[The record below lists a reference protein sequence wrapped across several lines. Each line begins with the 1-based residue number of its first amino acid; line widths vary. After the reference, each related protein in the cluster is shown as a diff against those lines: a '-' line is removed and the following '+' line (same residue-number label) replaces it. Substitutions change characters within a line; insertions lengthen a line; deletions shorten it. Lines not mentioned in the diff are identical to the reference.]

1 MREVA
6 ALAEVSLK
14 SVSRVI
20 NGVPTVSPEIA
31 VRVREAIGRLGYS
44 PNMAATSLRRSD
56 RRTSTIGLLLEDVAN
71 PFASELHRAV
81 EDVAWR
87 RNSLVIAG
95 SSDQDPERA
104 RAVIAALMS
113 RQVDGLVVMPI
124 GREHGALLAEP
135 LRRKTPMVFVDRP
148 AAFPEADSVTADNRL
163 GSREAVHRLVAFGH
177 RRIAFLGDL
186 PTVWTAAERHLG
198 YVEGLAAERL
208 PYDPELVRQDFR
220 TIEAAEGAAL
230 DMLGSAAPPT
240 AFFTAQ
246 NLITLGTIR
255 ALRQRG
261 LQHTIALIGFDDLH
275 LADLLD
281 PPVSVIA
288 QDPRVLGQTAAQL
301 LFLRLSGDDSP
312 PQHVVVPTRFVA
324 RGSGEIPA

>member
-6 ALAEVSLK
+6 ALADVSLK

-31 VRVREAIGRLGYS
+31 VRVRDAIRRLGYN

-95 SSDQDPERA
+95 SSDQAPERA
-104 RAVIAALMS
+104 MAVIAAFLS

-124 GREHGALLAEP
+124 GREHIAILAEP

-148 AAFPEADSVTADNRL
+148 AAFPNADSVTADNRM
-163 GSREAVHRLVAFGH
+163 GSREAVHRLAASGH

-230 DMLGSAAPPT
+230 DLLGSAAPPT

-261 LQHTIALIGFDDLH
+261 LQHTVALIGFDDLH